1 MKQQKAIRRLGFT
14 LLEVLVAMTILG
26 VAIIAVMRLFPISL
40 QNTHR
45 AAEQTTVASLAR
57 MELGR
62 ARASGVY
69 NQDNFQPWMQNWAQ
83 QNALRML
90 TEAQRAYTLYD
101 SWRSSVQRVGG
112 GPSGVDLY
120 RITFSV
126 KLLDGRQEKFVTY
139 VTEL

>member
-1 MKQQKAIRRLGFT
+1 MKRNGGFT
-14 LLEVLVAMTILG
+14 LLEVLVALVILG
-26 VAIIAVMRLFPISL
+26 VAIISVMRLFPMSL

-45 AAEQTTVASLAR
+45 AAEQTTVASLAK

-62 ARASGVY
+62 ARANGVY
-69 NQDNFQPWMQNWAQ
+69 NQNNYQPWVENWAQ
-83 QNALRML
+83 DNALRML

-126 KLLDGRQEKFVTY
+126 KLIDGREEKFVTY
-139 VTEL
+139 VTEI